1 MGDQDYETLAQ
12 QVKTLTEEVAALG
25 VRLTEVEQVNA
36 RQEAAAQITA
46 RALKEVSRHWD
57 AVYEAM
63 RRGVR

>member
-1 MGDQDYETLAQ
+1 MDDRDYETLAQ

-57 AVYEAM
+57 LVYEAM